1 MEIKIF
7 THIYITSYYFGTIV
21 GILDSLNDGEILK
34 LKVFEQLS
42 LSVLLDATTSDRPKA
57 PKEAEDPWKPK
68 GPSNP
73 WHELEG
79 GAQITPNF

>member
-42 LSVLLDATTSDRPKA
+42 LSVLLDATTSDGPKA
-57 PKEAEDPWKPK
+57 SKRGSRSPEAQRVL
-68 GPSNP
+68 NP
-73 WHELEG
+73 
-79 GAQITPNF
+79 